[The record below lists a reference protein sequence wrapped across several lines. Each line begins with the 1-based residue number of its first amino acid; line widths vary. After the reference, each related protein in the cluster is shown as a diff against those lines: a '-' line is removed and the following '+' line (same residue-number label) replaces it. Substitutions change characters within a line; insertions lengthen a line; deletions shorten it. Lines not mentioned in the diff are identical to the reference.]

1 VRRLLLAAAGA
12 LAALAPAPA
21 LATWSALPDAVA
33 ALERD
38 PANQPAEET
47 IAAAE
52 ASLIA
57 EASAGHL
64 AATSILV
71 DAYEAVVLRL
81 DDGEERVA
89 RLHGR
94 LAEAL
99 VAYGDAR
106 AATDPAAAGAAWA
119 LAAHQERTP
128 AVLERLASQLLPP
141 SGAQP
146 GAVWT
151 SPLDGG
157 ELVFV
162 PDAQFVAGC
171 VWGDNDC
178 REGEKGPD
186 VRVLGF
192 WVDRVEVT
200 NRQYRRCV
208 DAGAC
213 SPPAEPAAFA
223 DPERAGE
230 PVVGVSWLQ
239 AAAFA
244 SWAGRRLPSEAE
256 WQRAARDDTVDGRFP
271 WGRSRAQAPA
281 NGYETSP
288 SDPFPGL
295 APVASFPATGWGV
308 FDVAGN
314 VWEWCADRYHR
325 DLSGMPR
332 DGRPWLA
339 GGWGRALRGG
349 SWRRTIDL
357 ARIASRTGDDE
368 DYAADDV
375 GLRCVADPPERVTA
389 EQLVQLAGRAFPLRS
404 APGMELAETS
414 LSGPDRRYLERRA
427 VTWLVVEGRV
437 SEALPRV
444 VAMLRQ
450 DPGDRV
456 LSDLLDQL
464 EAELY
469 AGVSRGDVVAV
480 RTAIAGYRSAV
491 AGDRR
496 LSSRLTGYEQR
507 LLEEM
512 RAAGELFAG
521 RGEFRLADSTF
532 ELMRAFRPDRPAL
545 RELARL
551 AEPPPGMR
559 RISGRDGKLMV
570 WVPGGTFRMGA
581 SPEDGAAAYD
591 EHPAHSVSLS
601 GLWLDATE
609 VTNAEYRRCVEAGA
623 CTPPQRTAAFDDPA
637 SADHPVLW
645 VTWFQAAS
653 YARWAGKRLP
663 TEAEWERAAR
673 GGTTTRH
680 PWGEAWQPGLANA
693 IESVGGD
700 RFIEA
705 APVGSFPA
713 DRWGLH
719 DMLGNASEWVA
730 DRYHHNYW
738 NAPTDGRAWNQ
749 LTGEWVEE
757 QRVVRGGSHITP
769 ASRLRVSFRE
779 QRPPHVASRA
789 TGFRCA
795 ADK

>member
-1 VRRLLLAAAGA
+1 MRRLLLAAAA
-12 LAALAPAPA
+12 VLAALEPAPVQA
-21 LATWSALPDAVA
+21 SWSALPDAVA
-33 ALERD
+33 TLERN
-38 PANQPAEET
+38 PGNPSAEAT
-47 IAAAE
+47 VAAAE
-52 ASLIA
+52 ASVLG

-64 AATSILV
+64 VATSALL
-71 DAYEAVVLRL
+71 DAYEALILRL
-81 DDGEERVA
+81 DDGEDRMA
-89 RLHGR
+89 RLRSR
-94 LAEAL
+94 LAETLIAS
-99 VAYGDAR
+99 GDAR
-106 AATDPAAAGAAWA
+106 LATDRAAAGAAWA
-119 LAAHQERTP
+119 LAAHLERSP
-128 AVLERLASQLLPP
+128 AVLERLAAQLLPP
-141 SGAQP
+141 PGVQP
-146 GAVWT
+146 GTVWT
-151 SPLDGG
+151 SPLDSA
-157 ELVFV
+157 ELVYV

-171 VWGDNDC
+171 AWGDNDC
-178 REGEKGPD
+178 RFGEKGPE
-186 VRVLGF
+186 VRVAGF

-200 NRQYRRCV
+200 NGQYRRCV

-213 SPPAEPAAFA
+213 TQPADPAAFG
-223 DPERAGE
+223 DPERADE

-256 WQRAARDDTVDGRFP
+256 WQRAARDDGQDSRFP
-271 WGRSRAQAPA
+271 WGRSRAQAAA
-281 NGYETSP
+281 NVYEMSAT
-288 SDPFPGL
+288 DPFPAL
-295 APVASFPATGWGV
+295 APVASFPATGWGI
-308 FDVAGN
+308 FDAGGN
-314 VWEWCADRYHR
+314 VWEWCADRFHR
-325 DLSGMPR
+325 DLAGMPR

-339 GGWGRALRGG
+339 GGWGRAQRGG

-357 ARIASRTGDDE
+357 ARIASRTWQEE

-375 GLRCVADPPERVTA
+375 GFRCVADAPERVTT
-389 EQLVQLAGRAFPLRS
+389 EQLVQLAGRAFPLRG
-404 APGMELAETS
+404 APGMELAEAD
-414 LSGPDRRYLERRA
+414 LSGPDRRYLEQRA

-437 SEALPRV
+437 SEALPKV

-456 LSDLLDQL
+456 LADLLDQL
-464 EAELY
+464 ESELQ
-469 AGVSRGDVVAV
+469 AGVSRGDVVTV
-480 RTAIAGYRSAV
+480 RSAITGYRAAV

-496 LSSRLTGYEQR
+496 LSGRLSGFEQR

-512 RAAGELFAG
+512 KVSGTSFAG
-521 RGEFRLADSTF
+521 RGEFRLADAVF
-532 ELMRAFRPDRPAL
+532 GLMRALGPDRPAW

-581 SPEDGAAAYD
+581 SPDDGAAAYD
-591 EHPAHSVSLS
+591 EHPSHDVSVN
-601 GLWLDATE
+601 GFWLDATE
-609 VTNAEYRRCVEAGA
+609 VTNAEYRRCVESGA
-623 CTPPQRTAAFDDPA
+623 CAAPQRTAAFDDPG

-645 VTWFQAAS
+645 VTWLQAAS

-663 TEAEWERAAR
+663 TESEWERAAR
-673 GGTTTRH
+673 GGATTRH

-713 DRWGLH
+713 NPWGLH

-730 DRYHHNYW
+730 DHYHRNYW
-738 NAPTDGRAWNQ
+738 DAPADGRAWNQ

-757 QRVVRGGSHITP
+757 QRVVRGGSFITP

-779 QRPPHVASRA
+779 QRPPDVASRA

-795 ADK
+795 AEK